1 MSASI
6 GVSRREAGP
15 RGRHRGAALVIA
27 LVAMTIVAAVL
38 VLLARHSVIERR
50 GLQRDSWQVQA
61 AWLAESAL
69 DRAAARLAADRGYS
83 GETWNLSADDL
94 GTGRTALVEID
105 VHKVENDAGRRAVR
119 VRADYSDDPQQRVRL
134 TKQIIVEIE
143 P

>member
-6 GVSRREAGP
+6 GTWWRKAGP

-38 VLLARHSVIERR
+38 VLLARQSVIERR
-50 GLQRDSWQVQA
+50 GLQRDSWQAQA

-69 DRAAARLAADRGYS
+69 DRAAARLAADRDYA

-94 GTGRTALVEID
+94 GTGRAAVVTID
-105 VHKVENDAGRRAVR
+105 VQEVENEAGRRVVR
-119 VRADYSDDPQQRVRL
+119 VRADYPDDPQQRVRQ
-134 TKQIIVEIE
+134 TEQIVVEIE

>member
-6 GVSRREAGP
+6 GRRREAGP

-38 VLLARHSVIERR
+38 VLLARQSVIERR
-50 GLQRDSWQVQA
+50 TLQRDSWQAQA

-69 DRAAARLAADRGYS
+69 DRAAARLAADREYT

-94 GTGRTALVEID
+94 GTGRAAVVTID
-105 VHKVENDAGRRAVR
+105 VQEVENDAGRRAVR
-119 VRADYSDDPQQRVRL
+119 VRADYPNDSQQRVRQ
-134 TKQIIVEIE
+134 TKQFVVEIE